1 MSREFNQETIKLL
14 KRIHSQSRHFQV
26 RNRAHCLLL
35 RNKGF
40 TIAQLAVILEKSEKT
55 IFNWLKSWNN
65 RGLLGLYNHKGQ
77 GRKATFNKEEKEKIK
92 ELVQK
97 EPKQLKKVLVKI
109 EEKWQKKISKKTL
122 TRIIKSLRMSWHRLR
137 RVCGGEPCP
146 TEYQEKKEE
155 LERLKK
161 LDEQREIDLYYLDES
176 GFSLVT
182 NVPSAWQNIGEYIG
196 IKSSKSKRM
205 NVLGIMNRRKHLE
218 SYVSLQS
225 INSDVVIN
233 CIETFFSAVERRTVI
248 VMDQASIH
256 TGDLIWDYV
265 EEWKERGIEIFILP
279 SYSPE
284 LNLIENLWRFMKYE
298 WLEIEAYLSWENL
311 VLSVENIL
319 SNYGTEYVINFV

>member
-1 MSREFNQETIKLL
+1 MSREFNRETIKLL
-14 KRIHSQSRHFQV
+14 KRIYRQSLHFQV

-40 TIAQLAVILEKSEKT
+40 TIEQLSVILEKSEKT
-55 IFNWLKSWNN
+55 IFNWLKSWQT

-77 GRKATFNKEEKEKIK
+77 GRKPTFNQQEKEQIK
-92 ELVQK
+92 ELVQQ
-97 EPKQLKKVLVKI
+97 EPKQLKKVLINI
-109 EEKWQKKISKKTL
+109 EQRWQKKISKKTL

-146 TEYQEKKEE
+146 KEYQEKKGE

-161 LDEQREIDLYYLDES
+161 LDEEREIDLYYLDES
-176 GFSLVT
+176 GFSLIS
-182 NVPSAWQNIGEYIG
+182 NISSAWQNIGEYIG
-196 IKSSKSKRM
+196 IKSSKSKRI
-205 NVLGIMNRRKHLE
+205 NVLGIMNRRGHLE
-218 SYVSLQS
+218 SYVSFQS

-233 CIETFFSAVERRTVI
+233 CIETFFPKVERRTVI
-248 VMDQASIH
+248 VVDQASIH
-256 TGDLIWDYV
+256 TAGLLWDYL
-265 EEWKERGIEIFILP
+265 EEWEERGIEIFILP

-311 VLSVENIL
+311 VSSVEDIL
-319 SNYGTEYVINFV
+319 SNYGTKYVINFV